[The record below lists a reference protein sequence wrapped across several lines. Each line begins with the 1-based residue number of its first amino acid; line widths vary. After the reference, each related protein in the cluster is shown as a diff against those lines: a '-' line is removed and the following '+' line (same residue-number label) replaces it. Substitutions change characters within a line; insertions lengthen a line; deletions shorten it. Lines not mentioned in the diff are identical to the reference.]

1 MGGSRQTQTTDA
13 RHDPWAPAQPVLQDV
28 LNNAQKYGNDPSR
41 FEQTF
46 GQNTRDAAAG
56 MANLGRN
63 PLAQQGALGGL
74 IDGTKAGYGVANQQL
89 MDTASGG
96 MLGGNPYLDKVLA
109 TSSQRAADTV
119 NQQFAGVGRHGSG
132 AHTGVLG
139 DRLGAIETNAR
150 MQNYNTE
157 RGNQLNAAGIL
168 NANGQNIGQY
178 AGQLDGA
185 NIQQQQLLAQGGA
198 MQDQFDNAKR
208 TAPLAAT
215 QWQAGLA
222 TPIAGLGGTNSSTQT
237 TATPANKGGMIAGA
251 AMAGLGAATGNPMMM
266 MNGVSS
272 GLGAASG
279 GPMSM
284 PVGGG
289 GGQSGTPFF
298 GAFGRPAQS
307 VYSDPGTASNGGWS
321 TSASSAPT
329 GMFGNSWF
337 GGNGGG

>member
-1 MGGSRQTQTTDA
+1 MGKSKGPETTKTETK
-13 RHDPWAPAQPVLQDV
+13 DPWAPAQPVLKDV
-28 LNNAQKYGNDPSR
+28 LNSAQTLGGNAQN

-56 MANLGRN
+56 IANLGRN

-96 MLGGNPYLDKVLA
+96 MMGGNPYLDQVLA
-109 TSSQRAADTV
+109 TSRQRAADGV
-119 NQQFAGVGRHGSG
+119 NQQFAGAGRYGSG

-157 RGNQLNAAGIL
+157 RSNQLNAAGIL

-185 NIQQQQLLAQGGA
+185 NIQQQNLIGQGGA

-222 TPIAGLGGTNSSTQT
+222 TPIAGLGGSGTSTSSTT
-237 TATPANKGGMIAGA
+237 TSPDKMGMIIGGLTAAAGV
-251 AMAGLGAATGNPMMM
+251 ATGNPMMA
-266 MNGVSS
+266 MNGV
-272 GLGAASG
+272 GKAAGSYSG
-279 GPMSM
+279 GGGGGSM
-284 PVGGG
+284 G
-289 GGQSGTPFF
+289 GGQSGSPFF
-298 GAFGRPAQS
+298 GMFGQPSQT
-307 VYSDPGTASNGGWS
+307 VYNDPGSASNGGWG
-321 TSASSAPT
+321 TSAYSQPS

-337 GGNGGG
+337 GSNGLG